1 MDLKLDKKAF
11 ADNFLNIISKA
22 VDVASIK
29 ATKDGLYVVCNKPD
43 TSIILLGKYNHALD
57 IEEETTLNIGDI
69 KKLLRVIECI
79 EEEEVTF
86 KINSNHLLYK
96 SNTMQF
102 KYHFLDDAIVP
113 KVSLKKEKIE
123 SLELDTFFDIE
134 YKKLQEI
141 LKASSFTTD
150 TNKIYLYGQP
160 DGIYCE
166 LGDKEKS
173 NTDNITL
180 KVVDKIEGQPL
191 TQSLPFNLDIFRVLS
206 GVKFDKARVG
216 INLKFKV
223 MSFFVKPTDDT
234 EFKFIISGLV
244 K

>member
-79 EEEEVTF
+79 EEDEVTF

-102 KYHFLDDAIVP
+102 NYDAIVP